1 MGHRADRDVL
11 RQLCWHSRE
20 EYETFVQAYGFN
32 IMTRA
37 GTLREIRESLMVTS
51 VIQKASENAATATEA
66 RKRTTALQTRASR
79 KDWQPS

>member
-1 MGHRADRDVL
+1 
-11 RQLCWHSRE
+11 
-20 EYETFVQAYGFN
+20 
-32 IMTRA
+32 
-37 GTLREIRESLMVTS
+37 MVTS